1 MRFLNL
7 RIETCSER
15 KISMGKLKDLIR
27 DAPVHERRLEF
38 RTYPLEDERLIVE
51 GWLKDERLVP
61 GYHWDGGARPTGTV
75 HWMCVRLLLG
85 GRPLS
90 ILDAEAEMPGV
101 PHPLCPTTLDSVK
114 KIIGLPIVSGYGE
127 AVHKRLGGVQGCN
140 HLTHLIATMG
150 TAALHGYWT
159 QRSREPLPMP
169 KSLDEF
175 PDLGNVIN
183 SCRLWREDGPL
194 MEQIRTTIEK
204 QRDTAR

>member
-1 MRFLNL
+1 
-7 RIETCSER
+7 
-15 KISMGKLKDLIR
+15 MGKLKDLIR